1 VMNHGSA
8 SDTFC
13 LMTFDLTYSG
23 RAGQIINQMMRD
35 SSRHVDIIIYLPP
48 DTATDT
54 VGVRGGVES
63 AACRSQL
70 RSSQTHRHVGQTSE
84 TYPLAHDGILPNW
97 HVMCGTTGVKTDKLL
112 SSTCTTLLVVSSPPH
127 PHHHPH
133 LLHASVLRV
142 PCHLDPGRHGSLAVS
157 CSCFPVPVKPPGKK
171 GSSTSD
177 QQWDARDAR
186 MDSTRRGMLS
196 PAVNQY

>member
-1 VMNHGSA
+1 MCILAQATPAGCLQVMIA
-8 SDTFC
+8 
-13 LMTFDLTYSG
+13 
-23 RAGQIINQMMRD
+23 II
-35 SSRHVDIIIYLPP
+35 
-48 DTATDT
+48 A
-54 VGVRGGVES
+54 
-63 AACRSQL
+63 
-70 RSSQTHRHVGQTSE
+70 THRHVGQTSE

-112 SSTCTTLLVVSSPPH
+112 STRTTLLVVSSPPH
-127 PHHHPH
+127 PHPHPH

-157 CSCFPVPVKPPGKK
+157 CSCFPVPVMPPGKK

>member
-13 LMTFDLTYSG
+13 LMTFDLIYSG

-84 TYPLAHDGILPNW
+84 TYPLAHDGVLPNR

-112 SSTCTTLLVVSSPPH
+112 STCTTLLAGRLVSSSPPSS
-127 PHHHPH
+127 PP
-133 LLHASVLRV
+133 LITCKCFARAV
-142 PCHLDPGRHGSLAVS
+142 PSRSRQA
-157 CSCFPVPVKPPGKK
+157 
-171 GSSTSD
+171 T
-177 QQWDARDAR
+177 AA
-186 MDSTRRGMLS
+186 
-196 PAVNQY
+196 